1 MQTNGSYLTTSR
13 GVSARPR
20 RKNIHYRRPR
30 ARLRHGDEC
39 DIWGCV
45 LGNAAV
51 IIKSAPNC
59 SVPIPTYPA
68 IADAI
73 MTERNAII
81 NDPISETCQKSIVF
95 ISSDSH
101 DK

>member
-1 MQTNGSYLTTSR
+1 MSYIDSSR
-13 GVSARPR
+13 GIHSWGWCEDV
-20 RKNIHYRRPR
+20 HYRRPR
-30 ARLRHGDEC
+30 ARLRHGGEC

>member
-1 MQTNGSYLTTSR
+1 MSYIESSR
-13 GVSARPR
+13 GVYPGR
-20 RKNIHYRRPR
+20 RRENVHHCGPR
-30 ARLRHGDEC
+30 ARLRHGGEC

>member
-1 MQTNGSYLTTSR
+1 M
-13 GVSARPR
+13 SAR
-20 RKNIHYRRPR
+20 KCLHSR
-30 ARLRHGDEC
+30 ASHRLRHGSEC
-39 DIWGCV
+39 CVWGCV
-45 LGNAAV
+45 LDNAAV